1 MILELR
7 IADVSRET
15 LLCAMNKNID
25 ELLKQ
30 CEDLTY
36 LNTFA
41 PYLRETEYRVL
52 LLICGHT
59 RHGKVS
65 IHEITKN
72 LEEYWQIYGNKN
84 HIKNFSYIIKQALNN
99 IQRAKLYL
107 VSRETFANA

>member
-1 MILELR
+1 MDKNLIKLLE
-7 IADVSRET
+7 
-15 LLCAMNKNID
+15 
-25 ELLKQ
+25 Q

-41 PYLRETEYRVL
+41 PYLRETEYRIL

-65 IHEITKN
+65 IFEITKK

-84 HIKNFSYIIKQALNN
+84 HVKNIPYLIRQALNN
-99 IQRAKLYL
+99 IQRAKLFL
-107 VSRETFANA
+107 VSRETLVNA